1 MADRASASRVPL
13 RTRTRHLIGGGR
25 LPVAPGI
32 AAVDQAWDET
42 AGAERRSHT
51 EQHGRDCRSGPRCS
65 TSRGR
70 RRPDRLIGSGASR
83 DPDGSKHKSSSLA
96 GIARTAEFG
105 HMQSRIIAAE
115 RTHGPMLQ
123 VWTARGAAGR
133 ANPQKWH
140 LDARRLAASDGPM
153 QQWEMRSVRFRIHE
167 HGAVWP
173 SRFSPLRT
181 SALDLRPAEAEA
193 SGSWPGRRQ
202 SHRGS
207 DPTNV
212 RSHKM
217 LMRAPA
223 IVEPARE
230 PAAMLQ

>member
-1 MADRASASRVPL
+1 
-13 RTRTRHLIGGGR
+13 
-25 LPVAPGI
+25 
-32 AAVDQAWDET
+32 
-42 AGAERRSHT
+42 
-51 EQHGRDCRSGPRCS
+51 
-65 TSRGR
+65 
-70 RRPDRLIGSGASR
+70 
-83 DPDGSKHKSSSLA
+83 
-96 GIARTAEFG
+96 
-105 HMQSRIIAAE
+105 MQSRIIAEE

-133 ANPQKWH
+133 ANPQKGTSMLVGWP
-140 LDARRLAASDGPM
+140 LATGPM

-230 PAAMLQ
+230 PGAMLQ